1 MPIYLINAAVY
12 RGSGRF
18 DENSGVVL
26 AGGKIRSIGAVTVPQ
41 KTKKAHFELLHQAYR
56 QWLSGPVSEPGKRPT
71 PPELG
76 DLVID
81 CKGLRIY
88 PGMIDPHT
96 HVAVWEEGAGPMGP
110 QANESSDPNTAQL
123 DIRDSLFPEDM
134 AVTDAIAAGVTTCC
148 ILPGSGNLIGG
159 TVCVAKMYGRTVDEM
174 IIVERQGLKMA
185 LGENPLRV
193 YGSQNKFPKTR
204 FGNAGGVRDAFDE
217 ALHYSQKYKAW
228 LKKTKAERE
237 KDPWKRSRKLE
248 NIAAAI
254 NGDYPVRYHAHR
266 TDDIYTAIRLSREF
280 GFRLILEHGTEGYK
294 IPDVIAKEGVPITL
308 GPTLTARSKYEL
320 RGRTTATAAA
330 LHQAGVLFGFQTDH
344 PVLPIY
350 MLPVSASIA
359 VKDGLPEEAAV
370 DALTINSA
378 KILGLD
384 SRIGSLAPRKDADLF
399 VSDGDVLDPRHH
411 VLATFIDGFCV
422 FVR

>member
-1 MPIYLINAAVY
+1 MPIYLTNALVY
-12 RGSGRF
+12 RSAGNF
-18 DENSGVVL
+18 DPNATVVI
-26 AGGKIRSIGAVTVPQ
+26 AGGKIRSVGTAQPPSGAR
-41 KTKKAHFELLHQAYR
+41 KAHFELLHEAYA
-56 QWLSGPVSEPGKRPT
+56 QWASGPVTEPGQRPQ
-71 PPELG
+71 PPDLG

-96 HVAVWEEGAGPMGP
+96 HVAVWEEGAGPVAP

-123 DIRDSLFPEDM
+123 DIRDSVFPEDLAIGD
-134 AVTDAIAAGVTTCC
+134 AVRAGVTTCC

-174 IIVERQGLKMA
+174 VIVEKQGLKMA
-185 LGENPLRV
+185 LGENPFRV
-193 YGSQNKFPKTR
+193 YGTQNRFPKTR
-204 FGNAGGVRDAFDE
+204 FGSAGGVRDAFDE
-217 ALHYSQKYKAW
+217 ALNYDASLRAW
-228 LKKTKAERE
+228 QKKTKAERE
-237 KDPWKRSRKLE
+237 KSPFRRNRKLE
-248 NIAAAI
+248 NIAGAI
-254 NGDYPVRYHAHR
+254 RGDYPVRYHAHR

-280 GFRLILEHGTEGYK
+280 GFRLILEHGTEAYK
-294 IPDVIAKEGVPITL
+294 IPDVVAKAKVPITL

-320 RGRTTATAAA
+320 RGRTTETAGW
-330 LHQAGVLFGFQTDH
+330 LHKAGVLFGFQTDH

-378 KILGLD
+378 KILGLEG
-384 SRIGSLAPRKDADLF
+384 RIGTLAPRRDADLF
-399 VSDGDVLDPRHH
+399 IADGDVLDPRHH

-422 FVR
+422 FVK